1 MTDDLL
7 AELEDLNGRI
17 EEIDDPRECYAL
29 VHETIKRHKEAGD
42 QIPDDLYRLEKAMQV
57 ECLSE
62 SQGR

>member
-1 MTDDLL
+1 MTQDVQ

-17 EEIDDPRECYAL
+17 EEIDDPRECYQL
-29 VHETIKRHKEAGD
+29 VRETIRRHEAAGD
-42 QIPDDLYRLEKAMQV
+42 RLPDDFYRLEKAMQV